1 MMMSVAAFLTLL
13 GIGLFGSFVSGMV
26 GIGGSIVKYPLL
38 LYVPPLLGV
47 MQFSAHQVSGIS
59 AVQVLFS
66 TAAGVLAYRK
76 GNYLNYRL
84 IAYMGSAIV
93 VGSFIGAYE
102 ARYLSENAINL
113 VYALLATVAAVMMFI
128 PTKVADDDNLE
139 SGQFNRVIAVI
150 LAGAVG
156 LLSGVVGAAGA
167 FLLVPLM
174 LVVLKIPM
182 RVTIASSL
190 AITFISSIG
199 ATIGKISAGDVLL
212 GPSLVMIW
220 ASLVAAPLGARIG
233 QQISVKWLKA
243 FLALLITATC
253 VKIWFDIVHLMPR

>member
-1 MMMSVAAFLTLL
+1 MSIGAFLTLL
-13 GIGLFGSFVSGMV
+13 CIGLLGSFVSGMV

-47 MQFSAHQVSGIS
+47 AEFSSHQVSGIS

-66 TAAGVLAYRK
+66 TAAGVFAYRK

-84 IAYMGSAIV
+84 IAYMGAAIV

-113 VYALLATVAAVMMFI
+113 VYAFLATIAAAMMFI
-128 PTKVADDDNLE
+128 RTEERMDDQNSS
-139 SGQFNRVIAVI
+139 SGEFNRVLVVI
-150 LAGAVG
+150 LAGTVG

-199 ATIGKISAGDVLL
+199 ATIGKLSAGDVLL

-220 ASLVAAPLGARIG
+220 ASIVAAPLGARVG
-233 QQISVKWLKA
+233 KRISVKWLKA
-243 FLALLITATC
+243 ILALLIVVTC
-253 VKIWFDIVHLMPR
+253 VKIWSDMLHQIPH